1 LSLLATTR
9 PEPRVS
15 RRATSVQQREGS
27 EGGDG
32 EDLED
37 IEIVVLGGA
46 READASL
53 DAGTEGKSLER
64 GPRCAAIEVL

>member
-1 LSLLATTR
+1 M
-9 PEPRVS
+9 
-15 RRATSVQQREGS
+15 QQREGS